1 VAIVRL
7 AIKQTLRLLCGF
19 RFKDEVIDVFVVCS
33 PVVYSE
39 INITLKYYLLAVS
52 TRPPDGVLLGPA
64 ALAARRLRRLASLI
78 TVVRTEFRN
87 RSLGV
92 ASAVVRT

>member
-1 VAIVRL
+1 MSILSVCLYVCYTG
-7 AIKQTLRLLCGF
+7 TLVTTF
-19 RFKDEVIDVFVVCS
+19 IHV
-33 PVVYSE
+33 
-39 INITLKYYLLAVS
+39 LAVS
-52 TRPPDGVLLGPA
+52 TRPLDGVLLAPA
-64 ALAARRLRRLASLI
+64 APRLVTGAVI